1 MPERLVEIA
10 SPRTGKDKLSSPSR
24 IPTGIDGL
32 DALIEGGLIR
42 GDMHILAGAPG
53 TGKTILASTFA
64 YNAVISEKERVVYAS
79 FEESTDYLLRNMK
92 KLGID
97 LAAAEKAGNLQ
108 VIDLDALKGKE
119 LENNVQLL
127 ITAVKETKSTVLVI
141 DSLTALLL
149 ATESKFELR
158 AFMKSVYKTLK
169 NQGVTTLLTISQT
182 PGAGFGIEGF
192 VADSVM
198 LLENVVDKDQFKTRL
213 IILKMRGTEHSKRFH
228 TVTFAPKMAVSKY

>member
-1 MPERLVEIA
+1 
-10 SPRTGKDKLSSPSR
+10 LSSPGR
-24 IPTGIDGL
+24 ISTGIAGL
-32 DALIEGGLIR
+32 DAMTEGGLIR
-42 GDMHILAGAPG
+42 GDMHLLAGAPG

-64 YNAVISEKERVVYAS
+64 YNAVTTLKERVVYAS
-79 FEESTDYLLRNMK
+79 FEESTEYLMRNMK

-97 LAAAEKAGNLQ
+97 LAAGEKTGNLK

-119 LENNVQLL
+119 LENNIQLL
-127 ITAVKETKSTVLVI
+127 IAAVKETKSTILII

-169 NQGVTTLLTISQT
+169 SQGVTTLMTISQT

-192 VADSVM
+192 VSDSVI
-198 LLENVVDKDQFKTRL
+198 LVENVVDKDQFKTRL
-213 IILKMRGTEHSKRFH
+213 IILKMRGTEHSKRYH
-228 TVTFAPKMAVSKY
+228 TVAFAPKMSVSKY

>member
-1 MPERLVEIA
+1 MPERLVEIG
-10 SPRTGKDKLSSPSR
+10 SPRTGKDRLSSPSR

-42 GDMHILAGAPG
+42 GDMHIVAGAPG

-64 YNAVISEKERVVYAS
+64 YNAVTAEKERVVYAS
-79 FEESTDYLLRNMK
+79 FEESTEYLLRNMR

-97 LAAAEKAGNLQ
+97 LGAAEKGGNLH

-119 LENNVQLL
+119 LESNVQLL
-127 ITAVKETKSTVLVI
+127 IAAVKETKSTVLVI

-182 PGAGFGIEGF
+182 PGTGFGIEGF
-192 VADSVM
+192 VADSVL

-228 TVTFAPKMAVSKY
+228 TVTFVPKMAVSKY

>member
-1 MPERLVEIA
+1 
-10 SPRTGKDKLSSPSR
+10 LSAPAR

-32 DALIEGGLIR
+32 DAIIEGGFIR
-42 GDMHILAGAPG
+42 GDMHLLAGAPG

-64 YNAVISEKERVVYAS
+64 YNAVTKLKERVVYAT
-79 FEESTDYLLRNMK
+79 FEESTEYLFRNMR

-97 LAAAEKAGNLQ
+97 FATAEKGGNLK

-119 LENNVQLL
+119 LENNIQLL
-127 ITAVKETKSTVLVI
+127 LAAVKETKSTVLII

-158 AFMKSVYKTLK
+158 TFMKSVYKTLK
-169 NQGVTTLLTISQT
+169 NQGVTCLMTISQT
-182 PGAGFGIEGF
+182 PGGGFGIEGF

-213 IILKMRGTEHSKRFH
+213 IVLKMRGTEHSKRYH
-228 TVTFAPKMAVSKY
+228 TVAFAPKMSVSKY

>member
-1 MPERLVEIA
+1 M
-10 SPRTGKDKLSSPSR
+10 
-24 IPTGIDGL
+24 
-32 DALIEGGLIR
+32 IEGGLIR
-42 GDMHILAGAPG
+42 GDMHLLAGAPG

-64 YNAVISEKERVVYAS
+64 YNAVTTLKEKVVYAT
-79 FEESTDYLLRNMK
+79 FEESTEYLVRNMK

-97 LAAAEKAGNLQ
+97 LAAAEKTGNLA

-119 LENNVQLL
+119 LENNIQLL
-127 ITAVKETKSTVLVI
+127 IAAVKDTKSSVLVI

-169 NQGVTTLLTISQT
+169 AQNVTTLMTISQT

-192 VADSVM
+192 VADSVI

-228 TVTFAPKMAVSKY
+228 SVTFSPKMGVSKY

>member
-1 MPERLVEIA
+1 
-10 SPRTGKDKLSSPSR
+10 LSSPSR
-24 IPTGIDGL
+24 IPTGIEGL
-32 DALIEGGLIR
+32 DAMIEGGLIR
-42 GDMHILAGAPG
+42 GDMHLLAGAPG

-64 YNAVISEKERVVYAS
+64 YNAVNSQKEKVVYAS
-79 FEESTDYLLRNMK
+79 FEESTEYLERNMK

-97 LAAAEKAGNLQ
+97 LAAAERAGNLK

-119 LENNVQLL
+119 LESNIQLL
-127 ITAVKETKSTVLVI
+127 ISAVKETKSTILVI

-169 NQGVTTLLTISQT
+169 SQGVTTLMTISQT

-192 VADSVM
+192 VADSVL

-213 IILKMRGTEHSKRFH
+213 MVLKMRGTEHSKRYH
-228 TVTFAPKMAVSKY
+228 TVAFAPRLTVSKY

>member
-1 MPERLVEIA
+1 
-10 SPRTGKDKLSSPSR
+10 LSSVSR
-24 IPTGIDGL
+24 IATGIEGL
-32 DALIEGGLIR
+32 DAMMEGGLIR
-42 GDMHILAGAPG
+42 GDMHLVAGAPG

-64 YNAVISEKERVVYAS
+64 YHAVTSLKERVVYAT
-79 FEESTDYLLRNMK
+79 FEESTEYLERNMR

-97 LAAAEKAGNLQ
+97 LGAAEKGGSLK

-119 LENNVQLL
+119 LENNIQLL
-127 ITAVKETKSTVLVI
+127 LAAVKETKSTVLII

-169 NQGVTTLLTISQT
+169 DQGVTTLMTISQT

-192 VADSVM
+192 VSDSVI

-213 IILKMRGTEHSKRFH
+213 IILKMRGTEHSKRYH
-228 TVTFAPKMAVSKY
+228 TVTFSPKMGVSKY